1 MKVRFVNV
9 DSWRFLILGALLVAA
24 VSFGSGAFF
33 GRVVACDLEARP
45 LMNGRD
51 YQGAALYCRI
61 PVSDGWGR

>member
-1 MKVRFVNV
+1 MNVRLVNV

-33 GRVVACDLEARP
+33 GRVIACDLEARP
-45 LMNGRD
+45 VMVERA

-61 PVSDGWGR
+61 PVSDQWGR